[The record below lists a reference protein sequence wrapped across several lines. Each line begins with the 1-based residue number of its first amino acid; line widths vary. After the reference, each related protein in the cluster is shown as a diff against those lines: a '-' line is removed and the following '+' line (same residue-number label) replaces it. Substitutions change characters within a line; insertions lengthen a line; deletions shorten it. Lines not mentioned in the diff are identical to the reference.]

1 MTSLHLVVLVLLSI
15 ADALRYGGVSHT
27 RLLAVHTE
35 SSPESPNAVGKRVVG
50 NAALAAQVSVLSL
63 LTVASPAAASTVEGY
78 RAVQSPFAPARSL
91 YSPPLLPQSALLNS
105 LPEPNL
111 LVGELQA
118 YFESFIQLLNPTPE
132 QERQIERND
141 SILWTNLRINAQR
154 AAGMFLYNR
163 GQLMPPGPDDP
174 SSASEPKELRALRQK
189 AANVTLR
196 TLQID
201 ALRLV
206 NASRR
211 SSVSDSLRCMRYAL
225 NSLNQAAYLSLPY
238 RRLQDCSLRG
248 SIEAAKAQ
256 NAPGERL
263 PRLVGRCVVTLEF
276 RRGGRQVKGRG
287 AAQAGDNKALV
298 RVVVDGIY
306 HPVTAGNFIDLVKAG
321 RYDDSEVR
329 EGTFELP
336 GQALRHLLFSAK
348 GVGEGTRSASPSK
361 AKAKAGSGKESVVNG
376 YVYSGRRRLP
386 LEILRETADPS
397 APSKRFVAYGSA
409 RNSAVFTNSREQ
421 TQLDPS
427 LGFSPTVNS
436 FATYGALGMFHS
448 REDASDG
455 GLEFFV
461 LPRDE
466 LGVGGVGERDAS
478 PAFRRLSSKY
488 SLFAYCVDRND
499 VLSTLR
505 AGDVLVSATAEPG
518 VWELLR

>member
-1 MTSLHLVVLVLLSI
+1 
-15 ADALRYGGVSHT
+15 
-27 RLLAVHTE
+27 
-35 SSPESPNAVGKRVVG
+35 
-50 NAALAAQVSVLSL
+50 
-63 LTVASPAAASTVEGY
+63 
-78 RAVQSPFAPARSL
+78 
-91 YSPPLLPQSALLNS
+91 
-105 LPEPNL
+105 
-111 LVGELQA
+111 
-118 YFESFIQLLNPTPE
+118 
-132 QERQIERND
+132 
-141 SILWTNLRINAQR
+141 
-154 AAGMFLYNR
+154 
-163 GQLMPPGPDDP
+163 
-174 SSASEPKELRALRQK
+174 
-189 AANVTLR
+189 
-196 TLQID
+196 
-201 ALRLV
+201 
-206 NASRR
+206 
-211 SSVSDSLRCMRYAL
+211 MRYAL

-276 RRGGRQVKGRG
+276 RRGGGQVRGRG
-287 AAQAGDNKALV
+287 AAPAGDSKALV

-321 RYDDSEVR
+321 RYDDIEVR

-336 GQALRHLLFSAK
+336 GQALRHLLFGAK
-348 GVGEGTRSASPSK
+348 GGGGEGAGSTSLASKS
-361 AKAKAGSGKESVVNG
+361 KAKAGSGKDAVVDG
-376 YVYSGRRRLP
+376 YVYSGKRRLP

-397 APSKRFVAYGSA
+397 APSKRFVAYGNA

-448 REDASDG
+448 REDAGDG

-466 LGVGGVGERDAS
+466 LGVGDVNERDAS